1 MKKDKEKKSEL
12 NVSDKNFNKLNNNK
26 RKNYS
31 CPNIK
36 MNKKNK
42 KNNKSNITMNN
53 NYIFNN
59 IQNKY
64 NLTKLNNLYSK
75 TFNNNNND
83 FINPKEEIP
92 EKINN
97 NKIIKVISIYYKRQ
111 NNHNMN
117 INLNNKKETNS
128 QTILFLIKIINV
140 YKNILL
146 EQKKT
151 EKLLYKEIIEKNNEI
166 KKLKLTYLKILYFL
180 EKERNNIDNLKEK
193 NYKKQ
198 LITKQLIEENNY
210 LRNLIMYKDKMN
222 IFSNFYSSYD
232 SSYEGLLGFMEK
244 GIVINN
250 QLKTKNINSNN
261 ETVNNSPQ
269 LSKRDNTNN
278 DYLSMN
284 RKRKIIQNFYILK
297 KNRKEI

>member
-210 LRNLIMYKDKMN
+210 LRNLIMYKDKIN

>member
-1 MKKDKEKKSEL
+1 
-12 NVSDKNFNKLNNNK
+12 
-26 RKNYS
+26 
-31 CPNIK
+31 
-36 MNKKNK
+36 MN
-42 KNNKSNITMNN
+42 T
-53 NYIFNN
+53 
-59 IQNKY
+59 
-64 NLTKLNNLYSK
+64 
-75 TFNNNNND
+75 
-83 FINPKEEIP
+83 
-92 EKINN
+92 
-97 NKIIKVISIYYKRQ
+97 
-111 NNHNMN
+111 
-117 INLNNKKETNS
+117 NLNNKKETNN

-193 NYKKQ
+193 NYKRQ

-269 LSKRDNTNN
+269 LSKRDNINN